1 MKIISYNVA
10 GLRAMLKKQEFYNF
24 LEQDNYTII
33 CLQETKA
40 EEKQIV
46 LSDISI
52 INKYKYK
59 YYNSTKGTT
68 QRRGLS
74 GTAIWSQIE
83 PNSIIKNPDFDE
95 EGRVIGLEFSN
106 FVLINVYV
114 PNSQR
119 LESERY
125 YFRENWNLL
134 LIDYLNNIKT
144 QFNKPVIL
152 CGDMNVAHNPIDIC
166 NPKSKQ
172 NRVPGYFN
180 NERIAFSNL
189 LESVSLI
196 DCYRHLNKETQISTY
211 WSNFLK
217 APRQN
222 NNGWRID
229 YFLVSNE
236 LIDSIKNIDTLM
248 NIFGSDHC
256 PQLLEF

>member
-10 GLRAMLKKQEFYNF
+10 GLRAMLIKKEFYNF
-24 LEQDNYTII
+24 LQDDDYSII

-46 LSDISI
+46 ITDDNIL
-52 INKYKYK
+52 NKYKYK

-74 GTAIWSQIE
+74 GTAIWSHIK
-83 PNSIIKNPDFDE
+83 PDSIIETPDFDE

-106 FVLINVYV
+106 FILINVYV

-125 YFRENWNLL
+125 YFRENWILL

-144 QFNKPVIL
+144 QYNKPVIL
-152 CGDMNVAHNPIDIC
+152 CGDINVAHNPIDIC

-172 NRVPGYFN
+172 NRVPGYF
-180 NERIAFSNL
+180 
-189 LESVSLI
+189 
-196 DCYRHLNKETQISTY
+196 
-211 WSNFLK
+211 
-217 APRQN
+217 
-222 NNGWRID
+222 
-229 YFLVSNE
+229 
-236 LIDSIKNIDTLM
+236 
-248 NIFGSDHC
+248 
-256 PQLLEF
+256 

>member
-1 MKIISYNVA
+1 MQIISYNVA

-24 LEQDNYTII
+24 LENNYTII

-40 EEKQIV
+40 EQHQII
-46 LSDISI
+46 LHDTITE
-52 INKYKYK
+52 KYKFR

-83 PNSIIKNPDFDE
+83 PICIVEEPNFDE
-95 EGRVIGLEFSN
+95 EGRIIALLFKD
-106 FVLINVYV
+106 FVLVNVYV

-119 LESERY
+119 LECERY
-125 YFRENWNLL
+125 YFREEWNLL
-134 LIDYLNNIKT
+134 FIEYLNTLKT
-144 QFNKPVIL
+144 KYNKPIVL

-166 NPKSKQ
+166 NPKQKQ
-172 NRVPGYFN
+172 NKVPGYFN

-189 LESVSLI
+189 LTNVSLI
-196 DCYRHLNKETQISTY
+196 DSYRYYNKDIQISTY

-217 APRQN
+217 SARTC

-229 YFLVSNE
+229 YFLVSKE
-236 LIDSIKNIDTLM
+236 IIDYVTRIDTL
-248 NIFGSDHC
+248 NNVYGSDHC
-256 PQLLEF
+256 PQILELNL